1 MLIVN
6 IGQLVTPRGDGPL
19 GGAAMENL
27 LIKKDAYLQITHG
40 KIVSMGAMRQLARS
54 RERTLDARRG
64 LVIPGLVD
72 PHTHA
77 IFAGSRE
84 EEYLKRCRGEPYG
97 KGILTTV
104 RAVRAASEDEL
115 SANGRGF
122 LLAMLRNGT
131 TTVEIKSGYGLDTP
145 SELKMLRVMRRL
157 AQDLPME
164 IVPTFLGAH
173 AFPDDCSRSEY
184 IAELIGVMIPQ
195 VRRGRLAEF
204 CDVFCEEGFFS
215 VAESRGILQAAQG
228 AGLRLKVHA
237 DELKASGGSE
247 LAAELLATS
256 ADHLL
261 KTTPRGMQKMKQAG
275 VIPVLLPGTAFLLRA
290 DYAPARAMIEL
301 GLPVALGSD
310 FNPGTCLLHSMP
322 FIMGLAVLQM
332 QMSAAEA
339 LTAAT
344 LNAAAALGL
353 ADRLGSLEPGKQA
366 DLVILDLENYQQIP
380 YFMGHDFVRAVVQAG
395 RLVYARPTD
404 CQSLSHA
411 SPRQLRQD

>member
-6 IGQLVTPRGDGPL
+6 IGQLVTPRGDGPV

-27 LIKKDAYLQITHG
+27 LIRKDAYLQIVHG
-40 KIVSMGAMRQLARS
+40 KIVSMGSMRQLVRS

-64 LVIPGLVD
+64 VAIPALVD

-77 IFAGSRE
+77 VFAGSRE
-84 EEYLKRCRGEPYG
+84 EEYLRRCRGEPYG

-104 RAVRAASEDEL
+104 RAVRAASEEEL
-115 SANGRGF
+115 QANGRRF
-122 LLAMLRNGT
+122 LLEMLRSGT
-131 TTVEIKSGYGLDTP
+131 TTVEIKSGYGLDTS

-157 AQDLPME
+157 AQELPME

-173 AFPDDCSRSEY
+173 AFPEGCGRSEY

-195 VRRGRLAEF
+195 VKRGKLAEF
-204 CDVFCEEGFFS
+204 CDVFCEDGFFS
-215 VAESRGILQAAQG
+215 VSESRGILRAAQG
-228 AGLRLKVHA
+228 AGLRIKLHA

-247 LAAELLATS
+247 LAAELHATS

-275 VIPVLLPGTAFLLRA
+275 VIPVLLPGTAFSLRA

-310 FNPGTCLLHSMP
+310 FNPGTCLLHSML
-322 FIMGLAVLQM
+322 FIIGLAVLQM
-332 QMSAAEA
+332 RMSAAEA

-344 LNAAAALGL
+344 LNAAAALGQ

-380 YFMGHDFVRAVVQAG
+380 YFMGHDFVRTVVQAG
-395 RLVYARPTD
+395 RLVYERPSD
-404 CQSLSHA
+404 CPSS
-411 SPRQLRQD
+411 SDVSDRRLRQD